1 MRYDIRLVE
10 PGEWRKSK
18 ELRLAALLDPVS
30 AVAFE
35 RSYAEESVLSDEAWQ
50 QRASGAGAQQFVAVS
65 STGSSRRSGRD
76 SHAVRDSQDSQD
88 DVEWVGML
96 AVVVE
101 RPDYLSINA
110 VYLRPEARGTGLAEK
125 LFAAAIAWVWD
136 RADRVYLWV
145 HQDNARAEAFYRR
158 FGFTRTGEAV
168 AYRRDPSLTEYEM
181 VLTRT

>member
-35 RSYAEESVLSDEAWQ
+35 RSYAEESVLSDETWQ
-50 QRASGAGAQQFVAVS
+50 RRASGTGAQQFVAVS
-65 STGSSRRSGRD
+65 STRSSRVGQG
-76 SHAVRDSQDSQD
+76 VRAGQGESD
-88 DVEWVGML
+88 DEWVGML

-136 RADRVYLWV
+136 RSDRVYLWV
-145 HQDNARAEAFYRR
+145 HQDNGRAEAFYRR
-158 FGFTRTGEAV
+158 FGFTRTGRSEV
-168 AYRRDPSLTEYEM
+168 YRRDATLTEYEM
-181 VLTRT
+181 VLARV

>member
-10 PGEWRKSK
+10 PDEWRKSK

-35 RSYAEESVLSDEAWQ
+35 RSYAEESVFSDETWQ
-50 QRASGAGAQQFVAVS
+50 QRASGTGAQQFVVVS
-65 STGSSRRSGRD
+65 SGQGD
-76 SHAVRDSQDSQD
+76 G
-88 DVEWVGML
+88 EWVGML

-136 RADRVYLWV
+136 RTDRVYLWV
-145 HQDNARAEAFYRR
+145 HQDNGRAEAFYRR
-158 FGFTRTGEAV
+158 FGFTRTGRTE
-168 AYRRDPSLTEYEM
+168 AYRRDPALTEYEM
-181 VLTRT
+181 VLARS